1 MKRRGRM
8 ARASSLF
15 SKMIIN
21 FKDTD
26 FNEHI
31 RLTLLAILIGVVA
44 GLASILFKIMIHFF
58 QNLFWRAESILEGV
72 AQQPW
77 FLTILIPAVGG
88 LIISPIIYYGAK
100 EAKGHGV
107 PEIMESL
114 IFRGG
119 RIPNKVAAVKAVASS
134 ICIASGGSTG
144 REGPIVQVSASLAST
159 IGKLFKIKDRGM
171 KTLVAAGAGAGI
183 GATFNAPI
191 AGALF
196 AVEVILGEFG
206 VYSFS
211 PIIIASVTSTMTSQF
226 ITGVKFSA
234 FTVPKYTLTN
244 VWEIGPYILLGI
256 ICGAVAILFIQVL
269 YFLEDKFEAL
279 KVHPLIKPAMG
290 GLLVGVIGLK
300 FPQIFGV
307 SYEAMDAG
315 LTNQMGLWLAFVL
328 IFAKILGTSLTL
340 GSGGSGG
347 IFAPSLFLGAMT
359 GNVVGTFFKNI
370 FPSSISSPDAF
381 SPGAFSLVGMGAVVA
396 GATHAPITAIVIIFE
411 LTNDYKIILPLMLS
425 CIIASLMTVGIHKQS
440 IYTLKLKRRGILFSE
455 GREVNILRSLPV
467 KDFASQDHQVFLNT
481 EHVGR
486 IIDLA
491 ISSKHHTFQII
502 DADNNYVGCF
512 SLNQM
517 KKLVLDKDLLDS
529 LLIAEDLAVPGI
541 SIDYE
546 DNLEQAMKIFGQEDV
561 SEITLL
567 KGNKFSGV
575 IKRKDVIE
583 AYNHEI
589 IKKEAAEGIVQKLKF
604 SDKSK
609 SFDIGTGYKIMEVE
623 APAPFLD
630 KSLKELNL
638 KAVHRI
644 DILLI
649 KRKYPPQTIPIPS
662 AEEVIKKGDILV
674 LAGLTENIMNIIQN
688 DIP

>member
-1 MKRRGRM
+1 M
-8 ARASSLF
+8 F
-15 SKMIIN
+15 IN

-31 RLTLLAILIGVVA
+31 RLTLLAILVGFVA
-44 GLASILFKIMIHFF
+44 GLASVLFKIMILFF
-58 QNLFWRAESILEGV
+58 QKQFWRAGSIIEGA

-77 FLTILIPAVGG
+77 FLTILIPTLGG
-88 LIISPIIYYGAK
+88 LIIAPIIFFGAK

-119 RIPNKVAAVKAVASS
+119 RIPKRVAAVKALASS
-134 ICIASGGSTG
+134 ICIASGGSSG

-159 IGKLFKIKDRGM
+159 IGKLFKVKERGL

-206 VYSFS
+206 VYAFS
-211 PIIIASVTSTMTSQF
+211 PIIIASVTATMTSQF
-226 ITGVKFSA
+226 ITGDTFSA
-234 FTVPKYTLTN
+234 FTVGKYTLSS
-244 VWEIGPYILLGI
+244 VWEIGPYVLLGI
-256 ICGAVAILFIQVL
+256 ICGAVSIFFIKVL
-269 YFLEDKFEAL
+269 YFLEDKFETL

-307 SYEAMDAG
+307 SYEAIDAS

-328 IFAKILGTSLTL
+328 IFAKILSTSLTL

-359 GNVVGTFFKNI
+359 GNVIGTFFKNI
-370 FPSSISSPDAF
+370 FPNSMSD
-381 SPGAFSLVGMGAVVA
+381 PGAFALVGMGAVVA
-396 GATHAPITAIVIIFE
+396 GATHAPITAIVILFE

-455 GREVNILRSLPV
+455 GREVNILRSLSV
-467 KDFASQDHQVFLNT
+467 KDFASQDHQTFLNT

-486 IIDLA
+486 IVDLV

-502 DADNNYVGCF
+502 DADNNYIGFF

-517 KKLVLDKDLLDS
+517 KKVVLDKDLLDS

-541 SIDYE
+541 SLDYE
-546 DNLEQAMKIFGQEDV
+546 GDLEQAMKIFGQEDV

-567 KGNKFSGV
+567 KGGKICRSDQK
-575 IKRKDVIE
+575 KRCDR
-583 AYNHEI
+583 
-589 IKKEAAEGIVQKLKF
+589 
-604 SDKSK
+604 
-609 SFDIGTGYKIMEVE
+609 
-623 APAPFLD
+623 
-630 KSLKELNL
+630 SL
-638 KAVHRI
+638 
-644 DILLI
+644 
-649 KRKYPPQTIPIPS
+649 
-662 AEEVIKKGDILV
+662 
-674 LAGLTENIMNIIQN
+674 
-688 DIP
+688 

>member
-1 MKRRGRM
+1 MG
-8 ARASSLF
+8 L
-15 SKMIIN
+15 N

-31 RLTLLAILIGVVA
+31 RLTLLAVLVGVVA

-77 FLTILIPAVGG
+77 FLTILIPAAGG
-88 LIISPIIYYGAK
+88 LIISPIIFYGAK

-159 IGKLFKIKDRGM
+159 IGKLFKIKERGL

-211 PIIIASVTSTMTSQF
+211 PIIIASVISTMTSQF
-226 ITGVKFSA
+226 ITGDTFSA
-234 FTVPKYTLTN
+234 FTVPKYTLGSL
-244 VWEIGPYILLGI
+244 WEIGPYILLGI

-269 YFLEDKFEAL
+269 YFLEDKFESL
-279 KVHPLIKPAMG
+279 RIHPLVKPALG

-315 LTNQMGLWLAFVL
+315 LAGQMGLLLAFVL

-359 GNVVGTFFKNI
+359 GNVIGSLYKNFFPNA
-370 FPSSISSPDAF
+370 PNAMDL
-381 SPGAFSLVGMGAVVA
+381 PGAFSLVGMGAVVA

-455 GREVNILRSLPV
+455 GREVNILKSLNV
-467 KDFASQDHQVFLNT
+467 KDFVSQDHQVFLNT

-491 ISSKHHTFQII
+491 ISSKHHTFQIV
-502 DADNNYVGCF
+502 DSDNNYIGCF

-517 KKLVLDKDLLDS
+517 KTLVQDKELLDS

-541 SIDYE
+541 AIDYE
-546 DNLEQAMKIFGQEDV
+546 DNLEQAMKIFGREDV

-567 KGNKFSGV
+567 KGNKFAGV

-583 AYNHEI
+583 AYNNEI
-589 IKKEAAEGIVQKLKF
+589 VKKEAAEGLIQKLKF
-604 SDKSK
+604 SPKSK
-609 SFDIGTGYKIMEVE
+609 SFDIGTGYKIMEIE
-623 APAPFLD
+623 APSSFWD
-630 KSLKELNL
+630 KSLKTLNL
-638 KAVHRI
+638 KADHRV

-649 KRKYPPQTIPIPS
+649 KRKFPPKTIPLPS
-662 AEEVIKKGDILV
+662 AEEVIRKEDILV
-674 LAGLTENIMNIIQN
+674 LAGPAENIMSMIQN
-688 DIP
+688 DIS

>member
-1 MKRRGRM
+1 M
-8 ARASSLF
+8 A
-15 SKMIIN
+15 IN
-21 FKDTD
+21 FKNTD
-26 FNEHI
+26 FSEHI
-31 RLTLLAILIGVVA
+31 RLTLLAVLVGVMA
-44 GLASILFKIMIHFF
+44 GLASVLFKIMIHFF
-58 QNLFWRAESILEGV
+58 QNLFWRAESIIEGV

-77 FLTILIPAVGG
+77 FLTILIPALGG
-88 LIISPIIYYGAK
+88 LIISPIIFYGAK

-119 RIPNKVAAVKAVASS
+119 RIPNRVAAVKAVASS
-134 ICIASGGSTG
+134 ICIASGGSSG

-159 IGKLFKIKDRGM
+159 IGKIFKIKDRGL

-211 PIIIASVTSTMTSQF
+211 PIIIASVISTMTSQF
-226 ITGVKFSA
+226 ITGDTFSA
-234 FTVPKYTLTN
+234 FTVDKYTLSS

-256 ICGAVAILFIQVL
+256 ICGVVAILFIQVL
-269 YFLEDKFEAL
+269 YFLEEKFEAL
-279 KVHPLIKPAMG
+279 KVHPLVKPAMG

-328 IFAKILGTSLTL
+328 IFAKILSTSLTL

-359 GNVVGTFFKNI
+359 GNVIGTFFKSI
-370 FPSSISSPDAF
+370 FPNTMS
-381 SPGAFSLVGMGAVVA
+381 SPGAFALVGMGAVVA

-455 GREVNILRSLPV
+455 GREVNILRALHV
-467 KDFASQDHQVFLNT
+467 KDFASQDYQTFLNT
-481 EHVGR
+481 EHVGQV
-486 IIDLA
+486 IDLV

-502 DADNNYVGCF
+502 DKDSNYIGCF

-517 KKLVLDKDLLDS
+517 KTLVLDKDLLDS

-567 KGNKFSGV
+567 KGNKFAGV

-604 SDKSK
+604 TSESK

-623 APAPFLD
+623 APSFFLD
-630 KSLKELNL
+630 KSLKDLNL

-649 KRKYPPQTIPIPS
+649 KRKHPPQTIPIPS
-662 AEEVIKKGDILV
+662 ADEIIKKGDVLV

-688 DIP
+688 NIS

>member
-1 MKRRGRM
+1 M
-8 ARASSLF
+8 ARASSPF

-31 RLTLLAILIGVVA
+31 RLTLLAILIGVLA
-44 GLASILFKIMIHFF
+44 GLASILFKFMIQFF
-58 QNLFWRAESILEGV
+58 QNLFWRAGSILEGV

-77 FLTILIPAVGG
+77 FLTILIPTVGG

-119 RIPNKVAAVKAVASS
+119 KIPNKVAAVKALASS

-159 IGKLFKIKDRGM
+159 IGKLFKIKERGL

-226 ITGVKFSA
+226 ITGDIFSA
-234 FTVPKYTLTN
+234 FTVPSYTLSSI
-244 VWEIGPYILLGI
+244 WEIGPYILLGI
-256 ICGAVAILFIQVL
+256 ICGTVAIFFIQVL

-290 GLLVGVIGLK
+290 GIFVGVIGLK

-307 SYEAMDAG
+307 SYEAMDAS
-315 LTNQMGLWLAFVL
+315 LTNQMGFWLAFIL

-359 GNVVGTFFKNI
+359 GNVVGTFFRNI
-370 FPSSISSPDAF
+370 FPNSPESMF
-381 SPGAFSLVGMGAVVA
+381 SPGAFALVGMGAVVA

-455 GREVNILRSLPV
+455 GREVNILKSLHV
-467 KDFASQDHQVFLNT
+467 KDFVSQDHQVFLNT
-481 EHVGR
+481 VHVGQ

-502 DADNNYVGCF
+502 DDDNNYVGCF

-517 KKLVLDKDLLDS
+517 KKLVLDKDMLDS

-546 DNLEQAMKIFGQEDV
+546 DNLEQAMKIFGQQDV

-589 IKKEAAEGIVQKLKF
+589 IKKEAAESIVQKLKF
-604 SDKSK
+604 SAQNK
-609 SFDIGTGYKIMEVE
+609 SFDIGTGYKIMEIE
-623 APAPFLD
+623 APARFLD
-630 KSLKELNL
+630 RSLKELNL
-638 KAVHRI
+638 KAEHRI

-662 AEEVIKKGDILV
+662 AEEIIKKGDILV

>member
-1 MKRRGRM
+1 MKLTFR
-8 ARASSLF
+8 
-15 SKMIIN
+15 
-21 FKDTD
+21 DTD
-26 FNEHI
+26 FQEHI
-31 RLTLLAILIGVVA
+31 RLTLLAVLVGVVA
-44 GLASILFKIMIHFF
+44 GLASILFKLMIHFF
-58 QNLFWRAESILEGV
+58 QDLFWKADSIIEGV
-72 AQQPW
+72 STQPW
-77 FLTILIPAVGG
+77 FWTILIPTLGG
-88 LIISPIIYYGAK
+88 LIIAPIIYFGAR

-119 RIPNKVAAVKAVASS
+119 RIRNQVAAVKAVASS

-159 IGKLFKIKDRGM
+159 IGKVFKVKERGL

-206 VYSFS
+206 VFSFS
-211 PIIIASVTSTMTSQF
+211 PIIIASVISTMTNRF
-226 ITGVKFSA
+226 ITGEDFSA
-234 FTVPKYTLTN
+234 FTVPAYTLKSI
-244 VWEIGPYILLGI
+244 WELGPYLLLGL
-256 ICGAVAILFIQVL
+256 ICGAVAILFIEVL
-269 YFLEDKFEAL
+269 YFFEDKFEKL
-279 KVHPLIKPAMG
+279 KVHPLLKPAMG
-290 GLLVGVIGLK
+290 GLLVGIIGLK

-315 LTNQMGLWLAFVL
+315 LTAQLGLWLALVLVFVKL
-328 IFAKILGTSLTL
+328 LSTSLTL

-359 GNVVGTFFKNI
+359 GNVVGQLFHNA
-370 FPSSISSPDAF
+370 FPNSMS

-396 GATHAPITAIVIIFE
+396 AATHAPITAIIIIFE

-425 CIIASLMTVGIHKQS
+425 CIIASLMTVGIHKES
-440 IYTLKLKRRGILFSE
+440 IYTMKLKRRGILFSE
-455 GREVNILRSLPV
+455 GREVNILRSLRV
-467 KDFASQDHQVFLNT
+467 KDFVSQDYQVFQNS

-491 ISSKHHTFQII
+491 IGSKYHSFQIV
-502 DADNNYVGCF
+502 DAENNYVGCF

-517 KKLVLDKDLLDS
+517 KKLVLEKELLDS

-541 SIDYE
+541 HIDYE
-546 DNLEQAMKIFGQEDV
+546 DNLEQAMKIFGREDV
-561 SEITLL
+561 AEITVL
-567 KGNKFSGV
+567 KGKKFAGV
-575 IKRKDVIE
+575 IKQKDVIE
-583 AYNHEI
+583 SYNHEI
-589 IKKEAAEGIVQKLKF
+589 IKREAAEGIVQKLKF
-604 SDKSK
+604 SPSAK

-623 APAPFLD
+623 APSAFWD
-630 KSLKELNL
+630 KSLKDLNL
-638 KAVHRI
+638 KAQHRI

-662 AEEVIKKGDILV
+662 ADEVIKKGDLLI
-674 LAGLTENIMNIIQN
+674 LAGNANNIAAILQN
-688 DIP
+688 DVS

>member
-1 MKRRGRM
+1 MT
-8 ARASSLF
+8 
-15 SKMIIN
+15 IN

-26 FNEHI
+26 FSEHI
-31 RLTLLAILIGVVA
+31 RLTMLAVLVGVMA
-44 GLASILFKIMIHFF
+44 GLASVLFKIMIHFF

-77 FLTILIPAVGG
+77 FLTILIPALGG
-88 LIISPIIYYGAK
+88 LIISPMIYYGAK

-107 PEIMESL
+107 PEIMEAL
-114 IFRGG
+114 IFHGG
-119 RIPNKVAAVKAVASS
+119 KIPNRVAAVKAMASS
-134 ICIASGGSTG
+134 ICIASGGSSG

-159 IGKLFKIKDRGM
+159 IGKLFKIKERGL

-206 VYSFS
+206 VFSFS
-211 PIIIASVTSTMTSQF
+211 PIIIASVISTMTSRF
-226 ITGVKFSA
+226 ITGENFSA
-234 FTVPKYTLTN
+234 FTVPKYTLSSL
-244 VWEIGPYILLGI
+244 WEIGPYILLGL

-269 YFLEDKFEAL
+269 YFLEEKFDAL
-279 KVHPLIKPAMG
+279 KIHPLIKPAMG

-307 SYEAMDAG
+307 SYEAMDTG
-315 LTNQMGLWLAFVL
+315 LTNQMGLWLAFIL
-328 IFAKILGTSLTL
+328 IFAKILSTSLTL

-347 IFAPSLFLGAMT
+347 IFAPSLFMGAMT
-359 GNVVGTFFKNI
+359 GNMIGTFFKDI
-370 FPSSISSPDAF
+370 FPNSMS
-381 SPGAFSLVGMGAVVA
+381 SPGAFALVGMGAVVA

-425 CIIASLMTVGIHKQS
+425 CIIASLMTVGIFKQS

-455 GREVNILRSLPV
+455 GREVNILRSLRV
-467 KDFASQDHQVFLNT
+467 KDFASQDFQTFLNT

-502 DADNNYVGCF
+502 DADNNYIGCF

-517 KKLVLDKDLLDS
+517 KKLVLEKDLLDS
-529 LLIAEDLAVPGI
+529 LLIAEDLAFPAI

-546 DNLEQAMKIFGQEDV
+546 GNLEQAMKIFGQEDV

-567 KGNKFSGV
+567 KGNKFAGV

-589 IKKEAAEGIVQKLKF
+589 IKKEAAEGIAQKLKF
-604 SDKSK
+604 SPQSK

-623 APAPFLD
+623 APSFFWD
-630 KSLKELNL
+630 KSLMDLNL
-638 KAVHRI
+638 KAANRI

-649 KRKYPPQTIPIPS
+649 KRKYPPQTITIPS
-662 AEEVIKKGDILV
+662 ATEVIKRGDILV
-674 LAGLTENIMNIIQN
+674 LAGLTENIMKIIEN
-688 DIP
+688 DTS